1 MSWKFI
7 VSANHDGRR
16 LDKVIRSLWPA
27 LPLSALM
34 KNIRKGRVRVDSK
47 KASFDTR
54 LSRGQE
60 VYVPWDK
67 PDSREEGGVDKK
79 LETVWRNS
87 DLWVVNKPSGL
98 LSQPSKKGEDSLLSR
113 SWADKDLLS
122 EDFRPALVN
131 RLDRNTT
138 GLVLIALGGNVLR
151 KLQEAMKQ
159 NRIRKDYLAVVC
171 GEIPKEGRIDKP
183 LFKDPSKNTVVVDS
197 NGKPSISIFKRLCTD
212 GQFSLVEIR
221 LVTGRSHQARVH
233 LADMGF
239 PIIGDQKYGNRNENR
254 HWWQYGIKRPLLHA
268 SCLSFPD
275 LGKEFSRISEKQFK
289 APLPED
295 MIFFFSRR
303 GWDSTFLV

>member
-1 MSWKFI
+1 MSWKFT

-16 LDKVIRSLWPA
+16 LDKVIRSLWPG

-60 VYVPWDK
+60 IYVPWDK
-67 PDSREEGGVDKK
+67 PDSREERGVNKK
-79 LETVWRNS
+79 LQTVWRNS
-87 DLWVVNKPSGL
+87 DIWVVNKPSGL

-113 SWADKDLLS
+113 SWADKDVLS

-138 GLVLIALGGNVLR
+138 GLVLIALGGIVLR

-171 GEIPKEGRIDKP
+171 GEIPKEGRIDKA
-183 LFKDPSKNTVVVDS
+183 LFKDPSKNTVVVDC

-221 LVTGRSHQARVH
+221 LITGRSHQARVH

-268 SCLSFPD
+268 WKLSFSD
-275 LGKEFSRISEKQFK
+275 MSGDMAFLNSQIFE
-289 APLPED
+289 APVPSDIRSFFVTGSWKKFPE
-295 MIFFFSRR
+295 
-303 GWDSTFLV
+303 